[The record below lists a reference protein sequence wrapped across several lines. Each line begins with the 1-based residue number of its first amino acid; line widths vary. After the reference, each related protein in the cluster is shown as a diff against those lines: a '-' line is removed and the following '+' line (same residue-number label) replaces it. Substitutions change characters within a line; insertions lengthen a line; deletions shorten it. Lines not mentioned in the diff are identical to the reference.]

1 MRNLILVPL
10 VVFTLGAE
18 DAPQVCSQGPNTT
31 VAATTTTPGP
41 EVDLTRSWVENT
53 KGTTGLAQFRLG
65 ITRWLDVRATN
76 DAFMTQMAFRVSDST
91 TLGLQN
97 QWGSKQDKTLFL
109 FTQDLGSGWGAD
121 INFGSL
127 WDKNPLTPD
136 KTRSTEMALNF
147 YLVLGRW
154 SFGAEVVRVDP
165 NKSPGYALTPMIY
178 SQFQPINNMALYLGV
193 TREIHLNPHH
203 WGAPCGISV
212 RF

>member
-76 DAFMTQMAFRVSDST
+76 DAFMTQMAFRVRST
-91 TLGLQN
+91 SGPGVVVVAATVVLGP
-97 QWGSKQDKTLFL
+97 WEHT
-109 FTQDLGSGWGAD
+109 WGASSAPRVNTTRGTRIRFLIPQD
-121 INFGSL
+121 TAILYQITYPCSGS
-127 WDKNPLTPD
+127 
-136 KTRSTEMALNF
+136 
-147 YLVLGRW
+147 
-154 SFGAEVVRVDP
+154 
-165 NKSPGYALTPMIY
+165 Y
-178 SQFQPINNMALYLGV
+178 SG
-193 TREIHLNPHH
+193 
-203 WGAPCGISV
+203 
-212 RF
+212 